1 MKRGINMHYGF
12 IKASAASPSLK
23 VADCKYNCDNIK
35 ETIKKAYKRGVKLIV
50 FPELSITGYTCDD
63 LFSQKLLLDQALNSL
78 LDIVKESEDKE
89 MLIVTGL
96 PIETQ
101 GYLYNCAAV
110 IFKGEI
116 LGIVPKTHLPNY
128 NEFYESRRFKT
139 APLKNMIIDID
150 NKEIP
155 FGTKLI
161 FQNELM
167 KSFSLAVEICEDLF
181 IPVSPGAF
189 HAMNGATVIA
199 NLSASNEILGKADYR
214 RTLVKSQSGKCIC
227 AYIYSNSS
235 DQESTTDMVFSGHKM
250 IAENGVILNEA
261 VPFSNDYIE
270 ADIDTDRLTHDRL
283 NQISARIQVFDDG
296 YSIIPFSMK
305 KTDTDIE
312 RVIEKHP
319 FIPKDTHILM
329 ERCNQIFS
337 IQTAGLKKRIEHS
350 NSKTAV
356 IGISGGLDS
365 TLALLVTHRAFMEM
379 GRDTSNI
386 VCVSMPCF
394 GTTKRTKDNASKLGK
409 LLNVDFRVIDISM
422 SVKRHLSDIGHDGT
436 TTDTTYEN
444 AQARERTQVLMDI
457 SNMTN
462 GMVIGTGDLSEQA
475 LGWSTY
481 NGDHMSMYNVN
492 TSIPKTLVK
501 YIVRYVAD
509 DSKGRLKDVLYDILD
524 TPISPELIPSLNGEI
539 TQKTESIVGP
549 YELHDFFLYNF
560 MRWGF
565 TPKKILMLAGL
576 AFKDDYNSDE
586 IKKWLKVFIQRFFTQ
601 QFKRSCSPNGPKVG
615 SVALSPR
622 GDWRMPSD
630 ASFSGWMK
638 ELD

>member
-1 MKRGINMHYGF
+1 MHYGF
-12 IKASAASPSLK
+12 IKAAAASPSLK
-23 VADCKYNCDNIK
+23 VADCRYNCDNIIK
-35 ETIKKAYKRGVKLIV
+35 TIEKAYKKGVKLLV

-63 LFSQKLLLDQALNSL
+63 LFSQKLLLDQALIGLMN
-78 LDIVKESEDKE
+78 IVKESKDREL
-89 MLIVTGL
+89 LIVTGL

-110 IFKGEI
+110 VYNGEI

-128 NEFYESRRFKT
+128 NEFYESRRFKS
-139 APLKNMIIDID
+139 APKDNFTVDI
-150 NKEIP
+150 NGKTVP

-161 FQNELM
+161 FQNMQM
-167 KSFSLAVEICEDLF
+167 KGFSLAIEICEDLF
-181 IPVSPGAF
+181 VPVSPGSL
-189 HAMNGATVIA
+189 HAMNGAAVIA
-199 NLSASNEILGKADYR
+199 NLSASNEILGKGDYR
-214 RTLVKSQSGKCIC
+214 RTLIKAQSGKSIC

-261 VPFSNDYIE
+261 SPFTNEYIE
-270 ADIDTDRLTHDRL
+270 ADIDLERLEHDRM
-283 NQISARIQVFDDG
+283 NQASSREQDMDNG
-296 YSIIPFSMK
+296 YQIIPFSMK
-305 KTDTDIE
+305 MINTKIS

-379 GRDTSNI
+379 GRDASDI

-394 GTTKRTKDNASKLGK
+394 GTTKRTKDNARKLSR

-509 DSKGRLKDVLYDILD
+509 DSKGKLRDVLYDILD
-524 TPISPELIPSLNGEI
+524 TPISPELIPALNGQI

-565 TPKKILMLAGL
+565 TPKKILMLASH
-576 AFKDDYNSDE
+576 AFKDDYPAEE
-586 IKKWLKVFIQRFFTQ
+586 INKWLKIFIRRFFTQ

-630 ASFSGWMK
+630 ASYEGWMND
-638 ELD
+638 LD

>member
-1 MKRGINMHYGF
+1 MHYGF
-12 IKASAASPSLK
+12 IKAAAASPSLK
-23 VADCKYNCDNIK
+23 VADCRYNCDSIIK
-35 ETIKKAYKRGVKLIV
+35 TIEKAYKKGVKLLV

-96 PIETQ
+96 PIEAQ

-150 NKEIP
+150 GKEIA

-167 KSFSLAVEICEDLF
+167 RSFSLAVEICEDLF

-337 IQTAGLKKRIEHS
+337 IQTAGLRKRIEHS

-379 GRDTSNI
+379 GRNTSSI

-524 TPISPELIPSLNGEI
+524 TPISPELIPALNGEI

>member
-1 MKRGINMHYGF
+1 MHYGF

>member
-1 MKRGINMHYGF
+1 MHYGF
-12 IKASAASPSLK
+12 IKAAAASPSLK
-23 VADCKYNCDNIK
+23 VADCKYNCDSIIK
-35 ETIKKAYKRGVKLIV
+35 TIEKAYKRGVKLLV
-50 FPELSITGYTCDD
+50 FPEMSITGYTCDD
-63 LFSQKLLLDQALNSL
+63 LFSQKLLLDQALSGL
-78 LDIVKESEDKE
+78 MDIVRESENKE

-96 PIETQ
+96 PFETQ
-101 GYLYNCAAV
+101 GYLYNSAAV
-110 IFKGEI
+110 IYKGDI

-128 NEFYESRRFKT
+128 NEFYESRRFKC
-139 APLKNMIIDID
+139 APQENMIIDIAG
-150 NKEIP
+150 NEIP

-167 KSFSLAVEICEDLF
+167 KSFTLAVEICEDLF
-181 IPVSPGAF
+181 VPVSPGSL

-199 NLSASNEILGKADYR
+199 NLSASNEILGKSDYR

-235 DQESTTDMVFSGHKM
+235 DQESTTDMVFSGHKI
-250 IAENGVILNEA
+250 IAENGVILKEA
-261 VPFSNDYIE
+261 VPFSEEYIE
-270 ADIDTDRLTHDRL
+270 ADIDTERLTHDRL
-283 NQISARIQVFDDG
+283 NQISARIYPSGDG
-296 YSIIPFSMK
+296 YLIIPFSMK
-305 KTDTDIE
+305 KTDTDIS
-312 RVIEKHP
+312 RIIEKHP
-319 FIPKDTHILM
+319 FIPKDTDILM

-337 IQTAGLKKRIEHS
+337 IQTAGLKKRITHS

-379 GRDTSNI
+379 GRDTNNI

-394 GTTKRTKDNASKLGK
+394 GTTKRTRDNASKLCR
-409 LLNVDFRVIDISM
+409 LLGVDFRVIDITV
-422 SVKRHLSDIGHDGT
+422 SVKRHFSDIGHDGI

-457 SNMTN
+457 SNMTG

-501 YIVRYVAD
+501 YIVKYVAD
-509 DSKGRLKDVLYDILD
+509 DAKGRLKQVLYDILD
-524 TPISPELIPSLNGEI
+524 TPISPELIPAVNGEI
-539 TQKTESIVGP
+539 AQKTESIVGP
-549 YELHDFFLYNF
+549 YELHDFFLYCF

-565 TPKKILMLAGL
+565 TPKKILMLAVL
-576 AFKDDYNSDE
+576 AFKDDYSEAD
-586 IKKWLKVFIQRFFTQ
+586 IRKWLKVFIQRFFTQ

-630 ASFSGWMK
+630 ASYEGWLR